1 MLSFLNPTT
10 ISVPGEKLFEKEWLY
25 ITLLSEIEMKAKLSF
40 KFNGEIQKQ
49 QVLAEAGE
57 SQPKIA
63 TKKDE
68 IDIEK
73 FSLGEGNMK
82 AKKERLEKLITKL
95 MDDEEYFTKF
105 KKHKPVVKREGIRA
119 INNMDVVMF

>member
-1 MLSFLNPTT
+1 M
-10 ISVPGEKLFEKEWLY
+10 
-25 ITLLSEIEMKAKLSF
+25 
-40 KFNGEIQKQ
+40 
-49 QVLAEAGE
+49 AEVE
-57 SQPKIA
+57 SQPKLA
-63 TKKDE
+63 LKKDE

-95 MDDEEYFTKF
+95 MDDEECFTKF
-105 KKHKPVVKREGIRA
+105 KKNKPNVKKEGFRA

>member
-1 MLSFLNPTT
+1 MRTK
-10 ISVPGEKLFEKEWLY
+10 ISLKFQGEVKKHQ
-25 ITLLSEIEMKAKLSF
+25 
-40 KFNGEIQKQ
+40 N
-49 QVLAEAGE
+49 LAEGE
-57 SQPKIA
+57 SQPKLGL
-63 TKKDE
+63 KKDE

-95 MDDEEYFTKF
+95 MDDEECFTKF
-105 KKHKPVVKREGIRA
+105 KKHKPNVKKEGFRP